1 MTRKRTLFRKNRWNH
16 LLKGKW
22 VIIRPLKRDDIDKRL
37 SWKEYPDPLYF
48 HYNPP
53 NLGQT
58 ERGEWYLKRI
68 SEPDR
73 VYLAI
78 DNHEGQLVGF
88 ISLYDIDKL
97 ARTAWM
103 GIFLGYE
110 FTDRGYGTDALLTLA
125 RYFFE
130 EMEFD
135 KMFLDVASHNKRAIR
150 CYLKCGFKFVRTK
163 YNQHD
168 PRAKLDIFGDDGFAD
183 IRKYFKKEG
192 DEVLAQFDDMVLTKE
207 AWFDSNPRSGT

>member
-1 MTRKRTLFRKNRWNH
+1 MTRKRTLFRKNGWNH
-16 LLKGKW
+16 LLKGNQ
-22 VIIRPLKRDDIDKRL
+22 VIIRPLKRDDLDKRL

-53 NLGQT
+53 NLGRA

-68 SEPDR
+68 SEPNR
-73 VYLAI
+73 IYLAI
-78 DNHEGQLVGF
+78 DNHEQQLVGF
-88 ISLYDIDKL
+88 ISLYNIDRL

-103 GIFLGYE
+103 GVFLGYE

-130 EMEFD
+130 QMEFD

-168 PRAKLDIFGDDGFAD
+168 PRAKLDIFGDDSFAD
-183 IRKYFKKEG
+183 IRRYFKKEG

-207 AWFDSNPRSGT
+207 AWFASHPPPGT

>member
-1 MTRKRTLFRKNRWNH
+1 M
-16 LLKGKW
+16 
-22 VIIRPLKRDDIDKRL
+22 IIRPLKRDDIDKRL

-53 NLGQT
+53 KLGHT
-58 ERGEWYLKRI
+58 ERGKWYLNKI

-78 DNHEGQLVGF
+78 DNHDQRLVGF
-88 ISLYDIDKL
+88 ISLYNIDRV

-103 GIFLGYE
+103 GVFLGYE

-130 EMEFD
+130 EIGFE

-163 YNQHD
+163 YNKHD
-168 PRAKLDIFGDDGFAD
+168 PRAKLDIFGDDGYAD

-192 DEVLAQFDDMVLTKE
+192 DELLAQFDDMVLTKE
-207 AWFDSNPRSGT
+207 AWFDSNPPSGN